1 MAPSGTF
8 VSLTPAVTDALCR
21 LGCRDR
27 VCGRTRACQ
36 WPPAAHGIPVV
47 AVPPLHPRDPPV
59 ILADPSDGRPVDA
72 VFAPVCAAW
81 RPAYRHARVVAVPP
95 AATVAAALRLVAT
108 VADAAQL
115 PPGDGRAVVEALEAR
130 LESCQARAAQRTT
143 AAGARGE
150 RRRVAVLQ
158 GLSAEHHVYGC
169 GHWMRDAVACAG
181 GVCVG
186 AASAPAAPASGG
198 KPPILLTLDVLRE
211 LAPHAIV
218 VGGSGRQAAEEELR
232 ESGLLPQLARIAHV
246 YVPAEGGDAAAA
258 LSGAAKEG
266 GALAVSAVEAL
277 AEVCVPGLMGTYGQL
292 TRVGGG
298 GSGGSGAALPLRS
311 PLPPPPGAAGGPA
324 SPGYERASSCG
335 SGQRVE
341 WRCVP
346 GWEGEGRPRGSG
358 GGVVSDSLCPSEP
371 AAWSVEA
378 STEVPSAEA
387 AAAATLRP
395 AAVEDPKDAVAR
407 HVGHL
412 RRKDWGAARAMY
424 TREAQAQ
431 LDAASL
437 RRLAPTLQ
445 RRLKICAAEMGGD
458 AREDGCTAAVV
469 VAVRDVEELRWEL
482 VRALGAWQVVGIARR
497 SHD

>member
-1 MAPSGTF
+1 MAGTF

-36 WPPAAHGIPVV
+36 WPPAALGIPVV

-81 RPAYRHARVVAVPP
+81 RPAYQHARVVAVPP
-95 AATVAAALRLVAT
+95 AATVADAVRLVAA
-108 VADAAQL
+108 VADAAHL
-115 PPGDGRAVVEALEAR
+115 PPGDGRAVVTALAAR
-130 LESCQARAAQRTT
+130 LESCQARVAQR
-143 AAGARGE
+143 AARGE

-158 GLSAEHHVYGC
+158 GLSAELHVYGC

-186 AASAPAAPASGG
+186 AAAAAAPSGG

-292 TRVGGG
+292 TRVGG
-298 GSGGSGAALPLRS
+298 SGGAPLRS
-311 PLPPPPGAAGGPA
+311 PLPPPPFGGGAAGGPA

-346 GWEGEGRPRGSG
+346 GWEGEGGGGGGGQRGSG
-358 GGVVSDSLCPSEP
+358 GGAVSDSLCPSEP
-371 AAWSVEA
+371 AAWSVP
-378 STEVPSAEA
+378 STEVRAAEA
-387 AAAATLRP
+387 SAAATLQP

-412 RRKDWGAARAMY
+412 RRKDWAAARAMY
-424 TREAQAQ
+424 TEEAQAQ

-437 RRLAPTLQ
+437 RKLAPTLQ
-445 RRLKICAAEMGGD
+445 RRLKICAAEVGGD

-469 VAVRDVEELRWEL
+469 VAVRDVEQLRWEL